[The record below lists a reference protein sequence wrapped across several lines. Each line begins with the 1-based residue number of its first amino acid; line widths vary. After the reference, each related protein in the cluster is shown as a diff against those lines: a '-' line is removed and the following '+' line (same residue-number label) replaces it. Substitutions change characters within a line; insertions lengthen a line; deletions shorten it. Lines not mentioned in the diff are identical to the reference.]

1 LREPV
6 AAGVRAG
13 LVGALLGVG
22 VLVWPQ
28 HGTAQAV
35 PGVGPVVV
43 DVVENGADGGPSSGE
58 SASAGDLGASVLGES
73 PGTAAAAISALVE
86 ALRDP
91 DAAIR
96 AAAAVAIGDL
106 RPLGGVDALKLILA
120 TDPDPDVKAAAAA
133 ALWRL
138 EDDRRRAI
146 DSGG

>member
-1 LREPV
+1 MEPV
-6 AAGVRAG
+6 AAGVRAS

-22 VLVWPQ
+22 VLVCPQ
-28 HGTAQAV
+28 LGTAHAG
-35 PGVGPVVV
+35 PGVGSVVFHAFG
-43 DVVENGADGGPSSGE
+43 NGADGGPSSAE
-58 SASAGDLGASVLGES
+58 SASAGDPVAGLLGES
-73 PGTAAAAISALVE
+73 AGTAAAAISALVE

-106 RPLGGVDALKLILA
+106 RPHGGADALKLILA

-138 EDDRRRAI
+138 EDDRRKAI
-146 DSGG
+146 DTGG